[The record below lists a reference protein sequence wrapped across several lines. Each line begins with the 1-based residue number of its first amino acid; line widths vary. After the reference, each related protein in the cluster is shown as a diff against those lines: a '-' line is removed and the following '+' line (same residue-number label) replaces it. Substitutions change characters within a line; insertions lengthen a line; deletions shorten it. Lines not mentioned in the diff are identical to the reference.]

1 MEDPSVVFW
10 HEGEGYDKSA
20 AKSSDCSKHGTHSVC
35 LLGVGDGENDEE
47 RDPCLVDEEE
57 C

>member
-10 HEGEGYDKSA
+10 HEGQGYDESA
-20 AKSSDCSKHGTHSVC
+20 AKSSDCSKNGTHSVC

-47 RDPCLVDEEE
+47 GDPCLVDKEEH
-57 C
+57 